1 MDGKKLS
8 TALIFLLIIGLNF
21 SKCIEVERSIYAP
34 AVINENSSQMIKIS
48 IRIIPNISVESGKIY
63 YSLDP
68 LIGEETQ
75 KSILIANSVARNM
88 AEKKEINASE
98 CDVILEV
105 SNNGVSYIEGPSA
118 GALFTAM
125 ILSGFE
131 NKNLRSDTTMTG
143 TIDVNGKVGSV
154 GGLPLKAE
162 AAYKLGFKRIIFPK
176 MTNSEKIE
184 LLMFKRYYNI
194 TMLQADDIN
203 EAYTILTSAI
213 NQSENL
219 SLSPEQINEFS
230 YVNFSHMYLD
240 WIKSVT
246 ENMILD
252 AEKDINETQIEYRDN
267 FQSRLENSK
276 NAFYSNQYYTSA
288 NIAFLLSIDKE
299 VSLFSKERMIEEYK
313 KTKECLETFEKKD
326 NIIKKKINDKNFQII
341 GPAETRYMWAK
352 TKLSEAISEKEIF
365 DINISTQQNE
375 FISPLLTKYSSIINA
390 KYWCLAASHMLEK
403 IENETVESNLQNRFK
418 EENLRDYVKEVLKEL
433 EVDPNNSD
441 MLFRMKSAEAA
452 FEEERYLSA
461 LVDAA
466 YIKSYS
472 DIEKISSSNSN
483 NSIQEKID
491 STLNSLIHRNYT
503 YIWPVIFNNHA
514 KEINKTDKLSALRI
528 ALIAENLE
536 NYYKDA
542 EKICIENENDSFVN
556 EFIIGGNET
565 EETLEERANRIS
577 AYQIV
582 SIFTF
587 LVGVIF
593 VGFIILFVIGKIKR
607 KVETKTKK
615 KRLTK

>member
-1 MDGKKLS
+1 MDEKILI
-8 TALIFLLIIGLNF
+8 TLIFLLIIGLNF

-34 AVINENSSQMIKIS
+34 AVINENSSQMIKIN
-48 IRIIPNISVESGKIY
+48 IKIIPSISSESGKIY

-68 LIGEETQ
+68 IIGEETQ
-75 KSILIANSVARNM
+75 KSILIANSVARKM
-88 AEKKEINASE
+88 AEKDGINISE

-143 TIDVNGKVGSV
+143 TIDANGRVGSV

-194 TMLQADDIN
+194 TILQADDIN
-203 EAYTILTSAI
+203 EAYTILTSTI
-213 NQSENL
+213 NYSENL
-219 SLSPEQINEFS
+219 SLSPEKINEFN
-230 YVNFSHMYLD
+230 YVNFSHIYLD

-352 TKLSEAISEKEIF
+352 TKLSETISEKEIF
-365 DINISTQQNE
+365 DIATGKQKNE
-375 FISPLLTKYSSIINA
+375 FISPLLAKYSNIINA
-390 KYWCLAASHMLEK
+390 KYWCLAANHMLDK
-403 IENETVESNLQNRFK
+403 IENETFESDLQNRFK
-418 EENLRDYVKEVLKEL
+418 EENLRDYVKEVLKGL
-433 EVDPNNSD
+433 DVDPNNSD

-472 DIEKISSSNSN
+472 DIEEISSSNSN
-483 NSIQEKID
+483 NDIPEKID

-542 EKICIENENDSFVN
+542 EKICMENENDSLVN
-556 EFIIGGNET
+556 EFIIGGNKT

-577 AYQIV
+577 AYQII
-582 SIFTF
+582 SIVTF

-593 VGFIILFVIGKIKR
+593 VGFVILFVIGKIKR
-607 KVETKTKK
+607 KVESKAKK
-615 KRLTK
+615 RRLTK

>member
-1 MDGKKLS
+1 MDEKIL
-8 TALIFLLIIGLNF
+8 TTLIFLLIIGLNF

-34 AVINENSSQMIKIS
+34 AVINENSSQMIKIN
-48 IRIIPNISVESGKIY
+48 IKIIPSISSESGKIY

-68 LIGEETQ
+68 IIGEETQ
-75 KSILIANSVARNM
+75 KSILIANSVARKM
-88 AEKKEINASE
+88 AEKDGINISE

-143 TIDVNGKVGSV
+143 TIDANGRVGSV

-194 TMLQADDIN
+194 TILQADDIN
-203 EAYTILTSAI
+203 EAYTILTSTI
-213 NQSENL
+213 NYSENL
-219 SLSPEQINEFS
+219 SLSPEKINEFN
-230 YVNFSHMYLD
+230 YVNFSHIYLD

-352 TKLSEAISEKEIF
+352 TKLSETISEKEIF
-365 DINISTQQNE
+365 DIATGKQKNE
-375 FISPLLTKYSSIINA
+375 FISPLLAKYSNIINA
-390 KYWCLAASHMLEK
+390 KYWCLAANHMLDK
-403 IENETVESNLQNRFK
+403 IENETFESDLQNRFK
-418 EENLRDYVKEVLKEL
+418 EENLRDYVKEVLKGL
-433 EVDPNNSD
+433 DVDPNNSD

-472 DIEKISSSNSN
+472 DIEEISSSNSN
-483 NSIQEKID
+483 NDIPEKID

-542 EKICIENENDSFVN
+542 EKICMENENDSLVN
-556 EFIIGGNET
+556 EFIIGGNKT

-577 AYQIV
+577 AYQII
-582 SIFTF
+582 SIVTF

-593 VGFIILFVIGKIKR
+593 VGFVILFVIGKIKR
-607 KVETKTKK
+607 KVESKAKK
-615 KRLTK
+615 RRLTK

>member
-1 MDGKKLS
+1 MDGKKLLI
-8 TALIFLLIIGLNF
+8 ALIFLLIIGLNF
-21 SKCIEVERSIYAP
+21 SECIEVERSIYAP

-48 IRIIPNISVESGKIY
+48 IKIIPNISVESGKIY

-75 KSILIANSVARNM
+75 KSILTANSVARKM
-88 AEKKEINASE
+88 AEKNGINISE

-131 NKNLRSDTTMTG
+131 NKSLRSDTTMTG
-143 TIDVNGKVGSV
+143 TVDANGRVGSV

-162 AAYKLGFKRIIFPK
+162 AAYKLGFKRIVFPK

-230 YVNFSHMYLD
+230 YANFSHMYLD

-299 VSLFSKERMIEEYK
+299 VSLFSKERMLEEYK

-326 NIIKKKINDKNFQII
+326 SIIKKMINNKNFQII

-352 TKLSEAISEKEIF
+352 TKLSEAISEEEIF
-365 DINISTQQNE
+365 DIATGKQKNE

-390 KYWCLAASHMLEK
+390 KYWCLAANHMLDK

-418 EENLRDYVKEVLKEL
+418 EENLRDYVKEVLKGL

-542 EKICIENENDSFVN
+542 EKICMGNENDSFVN

-587 LVGVIF
+587 LVGVVF
-593 VGFIILFVIGKIKR
+593 VGFVILFVIGKIKR
-607 KVETKTKK
+607 KVESKVK
-615 KRLTK
+615 KRKLTK